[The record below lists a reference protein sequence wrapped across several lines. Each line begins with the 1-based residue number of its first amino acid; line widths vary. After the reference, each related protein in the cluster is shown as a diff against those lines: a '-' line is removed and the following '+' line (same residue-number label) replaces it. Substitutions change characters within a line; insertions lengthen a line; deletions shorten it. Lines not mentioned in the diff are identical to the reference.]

1 MFEVFNNNPEAPSV
15 HNEAARVQRLGSY
28 LIVGTN
34 PERTFDEI
42 ASLAASLLGT
52 SFAFIAVATAENH
65 WFKARIG
72 FDLKGIPRLN
82 GFCDHTLA
90 GEGVLCIPDA
100 RRDPRFAEH
109 PFVAGE
115 LNVRFFAGVPLI
127 DSDGFK
133 LGTLAVLD
141 TQPRAPVTGQQ
152 AAILQSLARITV
164 DRLELRRLTA
174 VLAESKAKEQTAFKL
189 AEAAHARLREA
200 IDVLPEGIV
209 FMDAEDRYI
218 LWNKRYAELFPEIAP
233 LLTPG
238 ITYEAVLR
246 ASFASSQ
253 NPEDLEESEV
263 DEWITKRI
271 ADHRAKRGSDEQRF
285 RDGRYIRY
293 DQRETSDGGAICIRV
308 DITDVKQREESLR
321 MMFDSN
327 PLPMLVVDLETL
339 AFLAVN
345 DAAADHYGFSK
356 QQFLTMTALDIRP
369 PEYRQESAAFIRA
382 AEGFSAGD
390 RDWVHC
396 KADGSTFI
404 ASVFSRPLVYRGRKA
419 ALGAIIDSTERKRH
433 EQHIHHLAHHDSLT
447 GLPNRMLFHEQLD
460 GALRRTAA
468 SGTGFALLLLD
479 LDHFKTVNDTLG
491 HPVGDG
497 LIIAASERLK
507 KCVRRNDIVAR
518 LGGDE
523 FAIIQESA
531 TDSYNIDLLAHR
543 LVAAMTETFEING
556 HRINVGAS
564 VGITRAPEDGTDSE
578 SLLKNSDLA
587 LYRAKEDGRGTFR
600 HFEPQMQLH
609 LLTKRALE
617 LDLRNALKNEELVLY
632 YQPIANIRTGAT
644 LGFEALLRWQH
655 PDRGLIL
662 PAEFVPIAE
671 GTGLIVPI
679 GAWVLQQAC
688 QDATAW
694 RQPLTVAVNLSGDQF
709 KHGSII
715 GTVQR
720 ALAKSG
726 LEPSRLELEITET
739 VVLEHANEP
748 LIALKALRAL
758 GARIA
763 MDDFGTGYS
772 SLSYLQK
779 YPFDKIKIDQS
790 FVRGLGSAPQNV
802 AIVRAIL
809 AIGHSLNIRVSA
821 EGVMTD
827 EELAILRDL
836 GCLEGQGYHFGK
848 PLRAAAISPDLLA
861 SGLRKI
867 AG

>member
-1 MFEVFNNNPEAPSV
+1 MFEFPGNGFPAPSP
-15 HNEAARVQRLGSY
+15 NGETARMERLGSY
-28 LIVGTN
+28 LIVGTS

-52 SFAFIAVATAENH
+52 SFAFIALAAGDSH

-72 FDLKGIPRLN
+72 FDLNGIPRLN
-82 GFCDHTLA
+82 GFCDRTLA
-90 GEGVLCIPDA
+90 GDDVLCIPDA
-100 RRDPRFAEH
+100 RHDPRFTEY
-109 PFVAGE
+109 PFVEGQ
-115 LNVRFFAGVPLI
+115 LNVRFYAGVPLI
-127 DSDGFK
+127 DTDGFK

-141 TQPRAPVTGQQ
+141 TQPRAPVTAQQ
-152 AAILQSLARITV
+152 SAILQSLARIAV

-174 VLAESKAKEQTAFKL
+174 SLAESKAKEQTAFKL
-189 AEAAHARLREA
+189 AEAAHGRLREA
-200 IDVLPEGIV
+200 IDLLPEGIV

-218 LWNKRYAELFPEIAP
+218 LWNRRYAELFPEIAS

-238 ITYEAVLR
+238 ITYEEVLR
-246 ASFASSQ
+246 ASFQSSG
-253 NPEDLEESEV
+253 NAEDLQGV
-263 DEWITKRI
+263 DIDEWITNRLVE
-271 ADHRAKRGSDEQRF
+271 HRAKHGSSEYKF
-285 RDGRYIRY
+285 NDGRYMRY

-308 DITDVKQREESLR
+308 DITEVKQREESFRL
-321 MMFDSN
+321 MFDSN
-327 PLPMLVVDLETL
+327 PLPMLVIDLETL

-345 DAAADHYGFSK
+345 DAAADHYGFTK
-356 QQFLTMTALDIRP
+356 QQLLTMTAMDIRP
-369 PEYRQESAAFIRA
+369 PEFREDAAAFIRA
-382 AEGFSAGD
+382 CQGHSTGD
-390 RDWVHC
+390 RDTVHW
-396 KADGSTFI
+396 KADGTTFI
-404 ASVFSRPLVYRGRKA
+404 ASIFSRPLDYRGRKA
-419 ALGAIIDSTERKRH
+419 ALAAVIDNTERNRH

-460 GALRRTAA
+460 EALRRTAA
-468 SGTGFALLLLD
+468 SGTGFALFLLD
-479 LDHFKTVNDTLG
+479 LDHFKTVNDSLG

-497 LIIAASERLK
+497 LIVAASERLK

-531 TDSYNIDLLAHR
+531 TDSYNVDLLAHR
-543 LVAAMTETFEING
+543 LVTAMTETFEVHG

-564 VGITRAPEDGTDSE
+564 VGITRAPEDGTDSA

-587 LYRAKEDGRGTFR
+587 LYRAKADGRGTFR

-617 LDLRNALKNEELVLY
+617 LDLRNALKKEELVLF
-632 YQPIANIRTGAT
+632 YQPIANIRTEAT

-671 GTGLIVPI
+671 DTGLIVPI
-679 GAWVLQQAC
+679 GAWALDQAC
-688 QDATAW
+688 RDAMAW
-694 RQPLTVAVNLSGDQF
+694 LPYLTVAVNLSGDQF
-709 KHGSII
+709 KQGNII

-720 ALAKSG
+720 ALAASG
-726 LEPSRLELEITET
+726 LDANRLELEITET
-739 VVLEHANEP
+739 VLLDQANEP
-748 LIALKALRAL
+748 LIALKALRSL

-779 YPFDKIKIDQS
+779 YLFDKIKIDQS
-790 FVRGLGSAPQNV
+790 FVRGLGGTSPNA

-809 AIGHSLNIRVSA
+809 AIGYSLNIRVSA
-821 EGVMTD
+821 EGIQTA

-836 GCLEGQGYHFGK
+836 GCTEGQGYYFGK
-848 PLRAAAISPDLLA
+848 PLRATEIDPALLL
-861 SGLRKI
+861 SGQRKV

>member
-1 MFEVFNNNPEAPSV
+1 MFEVFDDGEMEPPARD
-15 HNEAARVQRLGSY
+15 EAARVERLGSY
-28 LIVGTN
+28 LIVGTT

-52 SFAFIAVATAENH
+52 SFAFIAIAGGDSH

-72 FDLKGIPRLN
+72 FDLTEIPRLN
-82 GFCDHTLA
+82 GFCDLTLA

-100 RRDPRFAEH
+100 RQDQRFANY

-115 LNVRFFAGVPLI
+115 LNVRFYAGVSLI

-141 TQPRAPVTGQQ
+141 TKPRAPLTLQQ
-152 AAILQSLARITV
+152 GAILQSLARITV
-164 DRLELRRLTA
+164 DRLELRRMTT
-174 VLAESKAKEQTAFKL
+174 VLAESKVKEQTAFKL
-189 AEAAHARLREA
+189 AEAAHMRLREA

-218 LWNKRYAELFPEIAP
+218 LWNRRYAELFPEIAP
-233 LLTPG
+233 ILKPG
-238 ITYEAVLR
+238 ITYEEVLR

-253 NPEDLEESEV
+253 NPEDLADGEV
-263 DEWITKRI
+263 DGWIAKRI
-271 ADHRAKRGSDEQRF
+271 ADHRAKQGSDEQRF

-327 PLPMLVVDLETL
+327 PLPMLVVDLKTMG
-339 AFLAVN
+339 FLAAN
-345 DAAADHYGFSK
+345 DAAAEHYGYSK
-356 QQFLTMTALDIRP
+356 QQLLTMTTLDIRP
-369 PEYRQESAAFIRA
+369 PEFRQEAAAFIKS

-404 ASVFSRPLVYRGRKA
+404 ASVFSRPLDYRGRKA
-419 ALGAIIDSTERKRH
+419 ALAAIIDNTERNRH

-460 GALRRTAA
+460 AALRHTSAT
-468 SGTGFALLLLD
+468 GTGFALLLLD
-479 LDHFKTVNDTLG
+479 LDHFKTVNDSLG

-497 LIIAASERLK
+497 LIVAASERLK

-543 LVAAMTETFEING
+543 LVAAMTETFEVSG

-564 VGITRAPEDGTDSE
+564 VGITRAPEDGTDSA

-587 LYRAKEDGRGTFR
+587 LYRAKADGRGTFR

-617 LDLRNALKNEELVLY
+617 LDLRSALKNGELVLY
-632 YQPIANIRTGAT
+632 YQPIANIRTGT
-644 LGFEALLRWQH
+644 TVGFEALLRWQH
-655 PDRGLIL
+655 PDRGLIS
-662 PAEFVPIAE
+662 PSEFVPIAE
-671 GTGLIVPI
+671 DTGLIGPI
-679 GAWVLQQAC
+679 GAWVIEQAC
-688 QDATAW
+688 RDASTW
-694 RQPLTVAVNLSGDQF
+694 QEGLTVAVNLSGDQF
-709 KHGSII
+709 KHGNII
-715 GTVQR
+715 STVQR
-720 ALAKSG
+720 ALAVSG
-726 LEPSRLELEITET
+726 LRAGRLELEITET
-739 VVLEHANEP
+739 VLLEQANEP
-748 LIALKALRAL
+748 LIALKALRSL
-758 GARIA
+758 GVRIA

-772 SLSYLQK
+772 SLGYLQK

-790 FVRGLGSAPQNV
+790 FIRGLGGSPHNA

-809 AIGHSLNIRVSA
+809 AIGHSLNIKVSA
-821 EGVMTD
+821 EGVQSE

-836 GCLEGQGYHFGK
+836 GCVEGQGFYFSK
-848 PLRAAAISPDLLA
+848 PIPAKEIDPGLLV
-861 SGLRKI
+861 SGLKKI